1 MSDLTIGDIVLAN
14 YNSGLYIG
22 KLEEDRRNFLL
33 VEVLAVKKHPT
44 QGDLHNP
51 GKVEG
56 VAFFERKALAYKE
69 KMNVQKRKVQ
79 PYNGDVPNYSDS
91 LRKAIYN
98 LKIELSSEDTLYN
111 KKAMEKLIGLE
122 EHYYNKTGY

>member
-14 YNSGLYIG
+14 YNSGIYIG
-22 KLEEDRRNFLL
+22 MLEEDRRNFLL

-91 LRKAIYN
+91 LREAINN
-98 LKIELSSEDTLYN
+98 LKIELSSEDTMYN